1 MLKTIG
7 IRAPNCWTNH
17 DEPIIGSIKQPP
29 SLRCSDA
36 GLSDAGADDDGQK
49 GQELMGV
56 ERSVWDVPCWM
67 AFWCLLIDLHY
78 MFPEIVDMDHVV
90 VSWLVQFGLN
100 LIHFEASHIIPNHTQ
115 NSKPYPNPPNHLKR
129 CKILY
134 NPLRCILLWREELDV
149 DDFMWKHAVEDCEN
163 ARKSSADWDG
173 SGQSHWLSITTGGSN
188 LGNPQATEFWP
199 MTHSQVPSG
208 KLT

>member
-129 CKILY
+129 CKISTTHFDAFCCDG
-134 NPLRCILLWREELDV
+134 RSWTW
-149 DDFMWKHAVEDCEN
+149 MTSCEN
-163 ARKSSADWDG
+163 MPWKIAKTHGRAAQTEMARYNHIGLASRLA
-173 SGQSHWLSITTGGSN
+173 GQIW
-188 LGNPQATEFWP
+188 ATLRLRNFGPWRTLKYP
-199 MTHSQVPSG
+199 LVI
-208 KLT
+208 